1 MDTFTK
7 KLLATLVAI
16 AMIASVFTALAM
28 TGTTAAQLPTCPLN
42 EDFSGSWLPS
52 GWTTE
57 DWEQSDTNHAGG
69 TSPEACLPWAGIGL
83 YAYLDSR
90 SVDTAG
96 VSSLTLKFRSSID
109 DYSGV
114 GSYNCSVYTR
124 ADGTDTWND
133 VTPWGN
139 PIYGDVN
146 ATAYTVDISSDVG
159 SATQV
164 RFESNGQSNDLND
177 WYVDDVKI
185 CTQPPVGGEAYP
197 VSKISLLAPWIAV
210 GVVLAGGISWHVL
223 RRRKV
228 QI

>member
-1 MDTFTK
+1 MDVFSK
-7 KLLATLVAI
+7 KSLSGLVAI
-16 AMIASVFTALAM
+16 ALIASAFAGIVT
-28 TGTTAAQLPTCPLN
+28 TGTAQGQSVTCLLD
-42 EDFSGSWLPS
+42 EDFSGSWLPG
-52 GWTTE
+52 GWTTD
-57 DWEQSDTNHAGG
+57 DWEQWGTNHAGG
-69 TSPEACLPWAGIGL
+69 TSPEACLPWSGTGL

-96 VSSLTLKFRSSID
+96 VSSLTLKFRSFID

-124 ADGTDTWND
+124 ADGTDTWSD

-146 ATAYTVDISSDVG
+146 ATIYTVDISSEIG

-164 RFESNGQSNDLND
+164 RFEFKGQSNDLNY

-185 CTQPPVGGEAYP
+185 CTQAPVGGEAYP
-197 VSKISLLAPWIAV
+197 ANKASLLAPWIAL
-210 GVVLAGGISWHVL
+210 GVVLVGGISWYVL
-223 RRRKV
+223 RRRRA
-228 QI
+228 